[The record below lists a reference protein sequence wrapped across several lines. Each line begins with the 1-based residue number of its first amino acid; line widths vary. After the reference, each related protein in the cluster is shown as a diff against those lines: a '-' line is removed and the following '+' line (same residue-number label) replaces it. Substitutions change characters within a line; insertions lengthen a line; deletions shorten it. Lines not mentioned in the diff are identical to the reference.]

1 MAKGKPVLGRGLGA
15 LLPEIEE
22 GAGRPPS
29 FAATRVYDFT
39 DRTRAGSI
47 SEIKIDLIA
56 ANPYQPRTEFDE
68 ESLNE
73 LSQSITQL
81 GIIQPVT
88 VRSRPDGTFELI
100 SGERRLRASRMA
112 GLDAIP
118 AFVREADTEAML
130 EMALVENVQ
139 REELNP
145 IEVALGYQRLLEECS
160 LTQEEVATKV
170 GKGRATI
177 TNLLRLLKLPAA
189 VQASLRDG
197 AISVGHARALI
208 PISDEAI
215 QQGFVAEIEDQG
227 LSVRATEDLVKKWLA
242 GPKKAA
248 PEKTIAIETP
258 KRDELVLRSLTDRL
272 RLGLGTKVA
281 IRPAGTTDGG
291 KIEIEYYSGDD
302 LERLIEIIGG

>member
-1 MAKGKPVLGRGLGA
+1 MAKKQALGRGLGA

-29 FAATRVYDFT
+29 FAATRVYDFN
-39 DRTRAGSI
+39 DRARAGSI

-68 ESLNE
+68 ESLSE
-73 LSQSITQL
+73 LSQSIKQL

-88 VRSRPDGTFELI
+88 VRSRPDGKFELI

-112 GLDAIP
+112 GLAAIP

-208 PISDEAI
+208 PVSDESI
-215 QQGFVAEIEDQG
+215 QRVFVAEIIDQG

-242 GPKKAA
+242 GPEKAT
-248 PEKTIAIETP
+248 PERKIGVESP
-258 KRDELVLRSLTDRL
+258 GRDELVLRSLTDRL
-272 RLGLGTKVA
+272 RLDLGTKVA
-281 IRPAGTTDGG
+281 IRPAGGTDGG
-291 KIEIEYYSGDD
+291 KIEIEYYSIDD